1 MSTSIFVST
10 KTIPLGK
17 RKITRSG
24 DRYYIILPSELNDL
38 WRQLWEARAELNV
51 MIEVASV
58 KGGNRSNP

>member
-1 MSTSIFVST
+1 VVTVAT
-10 KTIPLGK
+10 HDRDTIKPNNNG
-17 RKITRSG
+17 
-24 DRYYIILPSELNDL
+24 NDL